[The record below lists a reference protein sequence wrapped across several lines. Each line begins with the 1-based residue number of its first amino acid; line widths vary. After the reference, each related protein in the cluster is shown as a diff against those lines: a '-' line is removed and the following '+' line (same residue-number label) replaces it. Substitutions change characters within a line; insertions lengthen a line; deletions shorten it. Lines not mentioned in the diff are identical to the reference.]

1 MTFLGKKPITERISE
16 MRAAGLSKEEIV
28 RVLYL
33 EKYPIYEITESLALS
48 SNELSSLNER
58 LRLYLLRC
66 PVGHKFLDDPALHAP
81 DAHYCVECKRWF
93 NEWTLKDEIELEV
106 RRLKEKELRRT
117 ETSTL

>member
-1 MTFLGKKPITERISE
+1 MGKKPITERISE

-117 ETSTL
+117 KTSTL